1 MRGEAARRR
10 NADPEHRLFH
20 YLSSVS
26 DAASGRLAPG
36 VRARFVD
43 NLRET
48 ISRERARLGRDA
60 TTLEGILERIG
71 DPVTIVDAELQ
82 RDPEYQAQL
91 SRRLSASALDGP
103 QEPILDDLAE
113 LLTPASA
120 ARPVPVPAA
129 RAAIGGAMG
138 ASGPEICLDPD
149 PFAPNHSVE
158 TVGALADA
166 NATMFPSGGP
176 ESEQFEEESAVAA
189 EVSQLAQRARTAWHF
204 GPRVHPWEALAIGL
218 FIIGAIIGF
227 WILAL
232 VAGLVACTSRFF
244 SEVEKWTLVVGVPVT
259 SVLLY
264 ALGFWLFKHG
274 VWGGHNASTA
284 DLLSGAAS
292 FFGTLPRMA
301 CVLAALFLSWRLA
314 RGVTR
319 QQ

>member
-1 MRGEAARRR
+1 M
-10 NADPEHRLFH
+10 N
-20 YLSSVS
+20 S
-26 DAASGRLAPG
+26 
-36 VRARFVD
+36 
-43 NLRET
+43 LRET
-48 ISRERARLGRDA
+48 ISQERARLGRDV
-60 TTLEGILERIG
+60 TTLERILERIG

-91 SRRLSASALDGP
+91 SRRLASASALDGP

-120 ARPVPVPAA
+120 AGPVPVSAA
-129 RAAIGGAMG
+129 RAVIGGATG
-138 ASGPEICLDPD
+138 ATGPEICLDPD

-158 TVGALADA
+158 TVGALAEA
-166 NATMFPSGGP
+166 NATMFPAGGP
-176 ESEQFEEESAVAA
+176 EPEQFEEESAVAA
-189 EVSQLAQRARTAWHF
+189 EVSQFVQRARTAWRF
-204 GPRVHPWEALAIGL
+204 GPRVHPWEALSIAL
-218 FIIGAIIGF
+218 FVVGAMIGF
-227 WILAL
+227 WILLL

-274 VWGGHNASTA
+274 VWGGHDASTA

-301 CVLAALFLSWRLA
+301 AVLAALFLSWRLA